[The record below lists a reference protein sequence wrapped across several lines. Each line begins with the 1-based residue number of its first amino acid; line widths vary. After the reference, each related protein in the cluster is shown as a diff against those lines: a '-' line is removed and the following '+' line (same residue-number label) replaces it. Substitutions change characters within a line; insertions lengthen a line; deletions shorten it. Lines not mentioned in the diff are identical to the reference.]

1 MSAASAAGGQS
12 WAVHEHG
19 SLKRGRA
26 LNRREDKVRLG
37 GGGGGQVQKL
47 GHRLLGP
54 GGREACAQR
63 CQAGRGRF
71 QGP

>member
-37 GGGGGQVQKL
+37 GGV
-47 GHRLLGP
+47 
-54 GGREACAQR
+54 AV
-63 CQAGRGRF
+63 RF
-71 QGP
+71 RSWDTDF